1 MLFNSYGFIFI
12 FFPIFMLIYW
22 SLRSQDARKVTSLCA
37 SYVFYGAWSWKFAA
51 LMLGTTSI
59 DFFAARVIDRQANQR
74 IRKALLLAS
83 MTVNL
88 GVLAIFKYYGFF
100 ANSVNAILP
109 DAALPVAN
117 IVLPIGISF
126 YTFES
131 MSYTVDVYRRKVPAL
146 ERFLD
151 YAHFV
156 TMFPRLVAGP
166 IVRYRQLA
174 EDLRQM
180 PRRLSAE
187 QVLEG
192 LRFFTIGI
200 GKKVIIAD
208 TLARHLVDPAF
219 QQASMLKLV
228 SSWAAASAYAGQL
241 YFDFSGYSDMAVG
254 LALLMGLR
262 LPRNFQLPY
271 AATNLIDFWRRWH
284 ISLSTWLRDY
294 LYVPLGGNRKGTGR
308 KYINM
313 FLTMLLGGLWHGANW
328 TFVVWGGY
336 HGILLV
342 FTHVAQDRS
351 RFQVP
356 RVLSISLTFVAVVI
370 GWVIFRAE
378 SLATALD
385 VYRAMSGMN
394 GLGLEWVR
402 PNIMILGLLAVALG
416 LSFSI
421 DTYELPPARQLRWTV
436 VEAVVL
442 ALCVAHLAV
451 PSPFLYFQF

>member
-12 FFPIFMLIYW
+12 FFPLFLLIYW
-22 SLRSQDARKVTSLCA
+22 SLRGQDARKITSLIA
-37 SYVFYGAWSWKFAA
+37 SYIFYGAWSPKFAL
-51 LMLGTTSI
+51 LMLGTTSV
-59 DFFAARVIDRQANQR
+59 DYFAALFIDRQSSER
-74 IRKALLLAS
+74 TRRALLLGS

-100 ANSVNAILP
+100 ANSVNALLP
-109 DAALPVAN
+109 RAVLP
-117 IVLPIGISF
+117 IVDIILPIGISF

-131 MSYTVDVYRRKVPAL
+131 MSYTIDVYRRKVPAL
-146 ERFLD
+146 RRFLD

-166 IVRYRQLA
+166 IVRYRDLA

-219 QQASMLKLV
+219 AE
-228 SSWAAASAYAGQL
+228 SSTLTLTSGWAAATAYAVQL

-262 LPRNFQLPY
+262 LPRNFNLPY
-271 AATNLIDFWRRWH
+271 AATNMIEFWRRWH

-294 LYVPLGGNRKGTGR
+294 LYVPLGGNRKGAGR
-308 KYINM
+308 KYLNM
-313 FLTMLLGGLWHGANW
+313 FLTMLVGGLWHGANW
-328 TFVVWGGY
+328 TFVIWGAY
-336 HGILLV
+336 HGILLAL
-342 FTHVAQDRS
+342 THLLQDRATW
-351 RFQVP
+351 RLP
-356 RVLSISLTFVAVVI
+356 RPLSIALCFTAVVI

-378 SLATALD
+378 SLTQAGE
-385 VYRAMSGMN
+385 VFRAMAGMN
-394 GLGLEWVR
+394 GLGLQWVR
-402 PNIMILGLLAVALG
+402 PNALTLGFLVVALVP
-416 LSFSI
+416 SFTV
-421 DTYELPPARQLRWTV
+421 DTYDLPARGGMTWTLV
-436 VEAVVL
+436 QATVL
-442 ALCVAHLAV
+442 ALCIAHLAV